1 MCISYLAASYQKLL
15 SAAHLLIHLLCNLS
29 LYLAQNW
36 IIFSSNNRHF
46 RVKRLCYWDYTVFN
60 GEFRTAAQGVVARL
74 WHPGE
79 WKMSSSQFSFKSS
92 HTNRRKR
99 KKKNHR
105 IKEGVIE
112 LRCHHRPLGLVAAS
126 VLHQHA
132 FRAPPK
138 GSYSLHVEDGD
149 SDNSLHGC
157 VLPQLKLG

>member
-36 IIFSSNNRHF
+36 IIFSSNNNHF

-60 GEFRTAAQGVVARL
+60 GEFRTAAQGWL
-74 WHPGE
+74 PGCDILE
-79 WKMSSSQFSFKSS
+79 NGKCLVHNS
-92 HTNRRKR
+92 HLSPHTQTEEKE
-99 KKKNHR
+99 KKNHR

-132 FRAPPK
+132 FRAPTK